1 MKVLIN
7 SFLFSNLNYSVI
19 CALRYLCNDYVTLY
33 YELLNK
39 SCLVTIWLPLRG
51 EEGGGLSQKQTAA
64 NGDGGQPNVD
74 VRSGKNYFHFFT
86 IISK

>member
-7 SFLFSNLNYSVI
+7 SCLFSNLNYSVM

-51 EEGGGLSQKQTAA
+51 EDGGVSQKQTAA

>member
-7 SFLFSNLNYSVI
+7 SFLFSNLNYSVM

-51 EEGGGLSQKQTAA
+51 E
-64 NGDGGQPNVD
+64 DGG
-74 VRSGKNYFHFFT
+74 
-86 IISK
+86 